1 MATLDSREESPPVP
15 TWKPSARRRII
26 AAALTPLAVGLAIA
40 VVATGPP
47 RPLTYDARLPLLV
60 LACGA
65 LANAVQWRRRV
76 SITPY
81 EVTVRTLL
89 RTRRIPL
96 PYVARAETDGCRV
109 TVCTLDGG
117 KAAVRGLTDPSSA
130 SDLAFAIVDAAGPLA
145 YVAVDVPTACVPM
158 ATPWL
163 IMLST
168 AGVALLTAK
177 GFAADPALVTA
188 ALGVGTVICC
198 MALCSS
204 WFQQRR
210 ERATEPGS

>member
-1 MATLDSREESPPVP
+1 LATLDSREDSPPVP
-15 TWKPSARRRII
+15 AWRPPARRRVTV
-26 AAALTPLAVGLAIA
+26 AALSLLAVGLAIA
-40 VVATGPP
+40 VVATGPA
-47 RPLTYDARLPLLV
+47 RPLTYDMRLPLLV

-65 LANAVQWRRRV
+65 LGNAVQWRRRV
-76 SITPY
+76 SITPR

-96 PYVARAETDGCRV
+96 PAVARAETDGCRV
-109 TVCTLDGG
+109 TIYSPGG
-117 KAAVRGLTDPSSA
+117 RKAVVRAMTDPSSA
-130 SDLAFAIVDAAGPLA
+130 DDLAIAIANAAGPLA
-145 YVAVDVPTACVPM
+145 YVAAHVPSVPVPM

-168 AGVALLTAK
+168 VAVALLTAK

-188 ALGVGTVICC
+188 ALGAGTVICC
-198 MALCSS
+198 MALGSS
-204 WFQQRR
+204 FLHDRR